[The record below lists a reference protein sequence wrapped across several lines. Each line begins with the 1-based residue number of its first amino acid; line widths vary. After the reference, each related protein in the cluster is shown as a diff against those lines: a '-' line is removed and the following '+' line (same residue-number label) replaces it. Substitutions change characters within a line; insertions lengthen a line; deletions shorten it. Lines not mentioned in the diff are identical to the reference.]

1 MKHQH
6 INIINRRDFLS
17 TVGKAGMAAA
27 LASVCNVPG
36 FLKRA
41 MAEGTIG
48 SGKKVLFI
56 WLRGAND
63 ALNSVIPVLDP
74 SYATSRPNVRIPTDA
89 GTNYSTSGIAC
100 DFPLAGAASTYGNY
114 PFA

>member
-6 INIINRRDFLS
+6 INIISRRDFLS
-17 TVGKAGMAAA
+17 TAGKAGMAAA
-27 LASVCNVPG
+27 LASVANVPG

-48 SGKKVLFI
+48 TGKKVLFI

-63 ALNSVIPVLDP
+63 SLNSVIPVGD
-74 SYATSRPNVRIPTDA
+74 SAYVTSRPDIRIPFDG
-89 GTNYSTSGIAC
+89 GTNYGTSGIA
-100 DFPLAGAASTYGNY
+100 
-114 PFA
+114 